1 MAMSST
7 KTTALEA
14 TCGLATRGEDSI
26 SYDPGTCIWVAET
39 TQAQITQR
47 RWNEDKAAL
56 QDARYYLEET
66 CTARLRKY
74 LQHGEEALQ
83 SSECWCHHPGQHGN
97 AHSILLCPGCPAL
110 LWDTMPLSLPLPG
123 LLVGQSPRGVCDL
136 ATCLRTR
143 DQLMSH
149 GTGERQAISG
159 WTHHPVL
166 PGPQL
171 LPQERQATEH
181 GAARYEAAPAQ
192 EAVEREAFKAA
203 EKEAVESEASDAM
216 EREALES
223 EALASKASASSGSF
237 G

>member
-1 MAMSST
+1 MSST

-83 SSECWCHHPGQHGN
+83 SKCPMAQVSDRPSQDGRIILSCRV
-97 AHSILLCPGCPAL
+97 HSFYLRNVAVV
-110 LWDTMPLSLPLPG
+110 G
-123 LLVGQSPRGVCDL
+123 LDNQ
-136 ATCLRTR
+136 
-143 DQLMSH
+143 Q
-149 GTGERQAISG
+149 
-159 WTHHPVL
+159 
-166 PGPQL
+166 
-171 LPQERQATEH
+171 PQEMSRSGALSSGDGTYQTWATIEIDRSSNH
-181 GAARYEAAPAQ
+181 NYTCSGGAGRAHCHCAWDLGDAAARPEHQ
-192 EAVEREAFKAA
+192 R
-203 EKEAVESEASDAM
+203 
-216 EREALES
+216 
-223 EALASKASASSGSF
+223 
-237 G
+237 

>member
-1 MAMSST
+1 M
-7 KTTALEA
+7 EA
-14 TCGLATRGEDSI
+14 PAG
-26 SYDPGTCIWVAET
+26 PGTARHGQSTEPVCAGP
-39 TQAQITQR
+39 QR
-47 RWNEDKAAL
+47 R
-56 QDARYYLEET
+56 
-66 CTARLRKY
+66 RKP
-74 LQHGEEALQ
+74 G
-83 SSECWCHHPGQHGN
+83 HP
-97 AHSILLCPGCPAL
+97 A
-110 LWDTMPLSLPLPG
+110 
-123 LLVGQSPRGVCDL
+123 VSPQPDRG
-136 ATCLRTR
+136 
-143 DQLMSH
+143 MSH